1 MTIDDFRLSIVGD
14 EQWCGAWR
22 RTAMNGRAVKALRKV
37 ARERMG
43 DAHREVWL
51 ALCAGPWRK
60 RWILAARLVC
70 GKPFGVW
77 KRA

>member
-1 MTIDDFRLSIVGD
+1 
-14 EQWCGAWR
+14 
-22 RTAMNGRAVKALRKV
+22 MNGREAKALRKV

-60 RWILAARLVC
+60 RWVLAARLVC

-77 KRA
+77 RKA